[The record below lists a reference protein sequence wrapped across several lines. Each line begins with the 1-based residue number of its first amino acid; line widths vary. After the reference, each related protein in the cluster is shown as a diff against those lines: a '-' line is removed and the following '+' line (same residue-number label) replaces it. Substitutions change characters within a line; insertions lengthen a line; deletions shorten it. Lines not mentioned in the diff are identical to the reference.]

1 MESKLSI
8 SRTVNSANLKRPADR
23 SSTGPVRHRY
33 ASVADEKAVGATY
46 TPKNLSDFVAKQIAG
61 AATALPKE
69 RPIRLFDPAVGD
81 GQLLLSLLEQLDPSI
96 TKRAEVHGFETDPR
110 ALQVAERRI
119 QDFSRDIP
127 VRFNHRSFLEFVLE
141 AYGDDETA
149 NLFGEVNHE
158 PYDLIIANPPYVRT
172 QIMGA
177 KRTQE
182 LATKFSLAGR
192 VDLYYPFLLGI
203 GKVLNPDGIAG
214 IIVSNRFMTT
224 KSGTSVR
231 RQVLER
237 FDIEHVWDLGDTK
250 LFHAAVLPA
259 VLLAKGKNGHTGI
272 ASKFTSIYATD
283 AEATADALDTI
294 DALSQNGVV
303 QTPSQGRFLVKH
315 GTLNTNGTADG
326 VWRIETSEAE
336 RWLATVARHQWGSF
350 KDIGKVRVGV
360 KTCADKVF
368 IRDDWQLL
376 DDERPELIQ
385 PLITHHMGQQ
395 FKAKPL
401 NRPKEILYPYI
412 TLSGKREPIC
422 IDDFPKSKKY
432 LQKHR
437 KALESRKYL
446 IDSGRK
452 WYELWVPQDPAAW
465 SQPKIV
471 FRDISKRPTF
481 WIDLSGAIVNGDCYW
496 ITCSKHERIDLLWL
510 AVSVANS
517 SFIERFYDLKFNNKL
532 YAGRRRFMTQYVEN
546 FPLPD
551 PESKIS
557 QEIISRVKTL
567 FDHMSSSNAEKI
579 EESLDSLVW
588 KAFGLAREKVTR

>member
-1 MESKLSI
+1 MTVDSNLPGSKA
-8 SRTVNSANLKRPADR
+8 VHAANRSRPAER
-23 SSTGPVRHRY
+23 SSIGPVRRRY
-33 ASVADEKAVGATY
+33 AHVADAKAVGATF
-46 TPKNLSDFVAKQIAG
+46 TPKNLSDFVAKQIVG
-61 AATALPKE
+61 AATAMPKE

-81 GQLLLSLLEQLDPSI
+81 GQLLLSLLEQLDPGI
-96 TKRAEVHGFETDPR
+96 AKQAEVHGFETNPR
-110 ALQVAERRI
+110 ALQAAKRRI

-127 VRFNHRSFLEFVLE
+127 VRFESRDFLEFVLE
-141 AYGDDETA
+141 AYGDEKTE
-149 NLFGEVNHE
+149 NLLLEVNHE

-177 KRTQE
+177 KRTRE
-182 LATKFSLAGR
+182 LATKFRLAGR
-192 VDLYYPFLLGI
+192 VDLYHPFLLGI
-203 GKVLNPDGIAG
+203 GNVLHPEGVAG

-224 KSGTSVR
+224 KSGTSIR

-237 FDIEHVWDLGDTK
+237 FEIEHVWDLGDTK
-250 LFHAAVLPA
+250 LFSAAVLPA
-259 VLLAKGKNGHTGI
+259 VLLAKGKNGNTSL

-283 AEATADALDTI
+283 AEATAEATDVI

-303 QTPSQGRFLVKH
+303 QTPSQGRFLVKQ
-315 GTLNTNGTADG
+315 GKLRTNGTADG

-336 RWLATVARHQWGSF
+336 RWLATVAKHQWGRF

-368 IRDDWQLL
+368 IRDDWQFLES
-376 DDERPELIQ
+376 ERPELVR
-385 PLITHHMGQQ
+385 PLITHHMGQR
-395 FKAKPL
+395 FKAKTL
-401 NRPKEILYPYI
+401 HRPKEILYPHV
-412 TLSGKREPIC
+412 TLADKRKPIY

-432 LQKHR
+432 LERHR
-437 KALESRKYL
+437 ETLESRKYL

-452 WYELWVPQDPAAW
+452 WYELWVPQNPAAW

-481 WIDLSGAIVNGDCYW
+481 WMDLSGAIVNGDCYW
-496 ITCSKHERIDLLWL
+496 LTCSGHERHDLLWL

-517 SFIERFYDLKFNNKL
+517 SFIERFYDLKFNNRL

-551 PESKIS
+551 PESKTG
-557 QEIISRVKTL
+557 QEIIRNVKKL
-567 FDHMSSSNAEKI
+567 FDHMPAGNTEKM
-579 EESLDSLVW
+579 EKSLDRLVW
-588 KAFGLAREKVTR
+588 RAFGLAFEE

>member
-1 MESKLSI
+1 MDRNLPS
-8 SRTVNSANLKRPADR
+8 SRAVNAANLSRPAER
-23 SSTGPVRHRY
+23 SSTGPVRRRY
-33 ASVADEKAVGATY
+33 AQVADDKAVGATY

-69 RPIRLFDPAVGD
+69 RPVRLFDPAVGD
-81 GQLLLSLLEQLDPSI
+81 GQLLLSLLEQLDPGI
-96 TKRAEVHGFETDPR
+96 AKQAEVHGFETNPG
-110 ALQVAERRI
+110 ALQVAKRRI
-119 QDFSRDIP
+119 QAFSRDIP
-127 VRFNHRSFLEFVLE
+127 VRFEPRSFLEFVLE
-141 AYGDDETA
+141 AYGDEKTK
-149 NLFGEVNHE
+149 NLLREVSHE

-177 KRTQE
+177 KRTRE

-192 VDLYYPFLLGI
+192 VDLYQPFLLGI
-203 GKVLNPDGIAG
+203 GNFLHPEGVAG

-224 KSGTSVR
+224 KSGTSIR

-250 LFHAAVLPA
+250 LFSAAVLPA
-259 VLLAKGKNGHTGI
+259 VLLAKGKNGNASL

-283 AEATADALDTI
+283 TEATAEATDVI
-294 DALSQNGVV
+294 DALSQDGVV

-315 GTLNTNGTADG
+315 GKLSTNGTADG

-336 RWLATVARHQWGSF
+336 RWLATLAKHQWGRF
-350 KDIGKVRVGV
+350 KDIGNVRVGV
-360 KTCADKVF
+360 KTCAEKIF

-376 DDERPELIQ
+376 DDERPELLQ
-385 PLITHHMGQQ
+385 PLITHHMGQR
-395 FKAKPL
+395 FKAKTL
-401 NRPKEILYPYI
+401 KRPKEILYPHI
-412 TLSGKREPIC
+412 TLAGKRKPIC

-432 LQKHR
+432 LERHR
-437 KALESRKYL
+437 ETLESRKYL

-481 WIDLSGAIVNGDCYW
+481 WMDLSGAIVNGDCYW
-496 ITCSKHERIDLLWL
+496 ITCSGHERHDLLWL

-517 SFIERFYDLKFNNKL
+517 SFIEQFYDLKFNNRL
-532 YAGRRRFMTQYVEN
+532 YAGRRRFMTQYVED

-557 QEIISRVKTL
+557 QEIISNVKRL
-567 FDHMSSSNAEKI
+567 FDRMPAGNTEKM
-579 EESLDSLVW
+579 EKSLDRLVW
-588 KAFGLAREKVTR
+588 KAFGLVFKE